1 MVDRLRIGVI
11 GLVHDHV
18 WGILDEFRE
27 IKDIEVMCVSD
38 VNEPLLA
45 KAKGLGIENIYKSH
59 EELLAKEDIDAAIV
73 YTENSR
79 HADVTDLA
87 AEKGLHI
94 MVEKPMASDLE
105 QAERMFKAARKA
117 GIKLMINY
125 PTAWYPTIRHAHKLA
140 QEGLIG
146 RIYQVRY
153 RAAHEGPKEIGCS
166 RYFYEWL
173 YDEKLNGAGAF
184 MDYCCY
190 GANMCR
196 WILGIPWKVVAV
208 GGTYVREYLT
218 VEDNAV
224 LLMGYKKAMGI
235 AEASWSQI
243 GEGVPPR
250 YTLVLNG
257 SEGVIA
263 AGKELKVYTSEA
275 KNWEEIEPA
284 PLQEGSRNG
293 PEHFAT
299 CIREDKAVDDSVS
312 ARYNRDTQ
320 AILEAGIMSMRED
333 RAVYLKELNIEGW
346 I

>member
-1 MVDRLRIGVI
+1 VKKRLKIGVI

-18 WGILDEFRE
+18 WNILDQFKTVENA
-27 IKDIEVMCVSD
+27 EVSCAAD
-38 VNEPLLA
+38 VNDPLLA
-45 KAKGLGIENIYKSH
+45 KVRALGVKNTYKSY
-59 EELLAKEDIDAAIV
+59 EELLAKEEIDAVIV

-79 HADVTDLA
+79 HADVTEAA
-87 AEKGLHI
+87 AERGLDV
-94 MVEKPMASDLE
+94 MVEKPMAANLK
-105 QAERMFKAARKA
+105 QAQRMFRVSEKF
-117 GIKLMINY
+117 GVKLMVNY
-125 PTAWYPTIRHAHKLA
+125 PTAWSPTMRHAYKMA

-146 RIYQVRY
+146 RLYQVRY

-166 RYFYEWL
+166 RYFYDWL

-196 WILGIPWKVVAV
+196 WILGVPEKALAL
-208 GGTYVREYLT
+208 GGKYVREYLT

-243 GEGVPPR
+243 GEGIPPR

-263 AGKELKVYTSEA
+263 AGKELKIYTSE
-275 KNWEEIEPA
+275 KKRWERIEPP
-284 PLQEGSRNG
+284 PLEEGNRNG
-293 PEHFAT
+293 PEHFVT
-299 CIREDKAVDDSVS
+299 CLLKDKPFDDLVS
-312 ARYNRDTQ
+312 SLYNRDTQ
-320 AILEAGIMSMRED
+320 CILEAGLISMHED
-333 RAVYLKELNIEGW
+333 RAVYLNELI
-346 I
+346 